1 MLLLF
6 SLINFIYQVIKK
18 KFLKMCSSHLW
29 WLENEDSN
37 VYIQI
42 NEKKIDEIF
51 FSRLSYYHSYILP
64 LHQFKYFALILL
76 L

>member
-18 KFLKMCSSHLW
+18 KFFKICSSHLW
-29 WLENEDSN
+29 LESEASN
-37 VYIQI
+37 VHIQI
-42 NEKKIDEIF
+42 NEKKIDETF

-64 LHQFKYFALILL
+64 LHKFKYFALILL

>member
-1 MLLLF
+1 MLLLY

-18 KFLKMCSSHLW
+18 NFLKMCSHLW
-29 WLENEDSN
+29 WLESEAFN
-37 VYIQI
+37 VHIQI
-42 NEKKIDEIF
+42 NEKKIDETF

-64 LHQFKYFALILL
+64 LHKFKYFALILL